1 MRKVGSPLIRYEPEA
16 AVKSTLMVRGVI
28 FTAGVTGVSVRGAS
42 ESRGDMHDGISATTD
57 IVRSAAIIVERVVC
71 VIRIGQSC

>member
-1 MRKVGSPLIRYEPEA
+1 
-16 AVKSTLMVRGVI
+16 
-28 FTAGVTGVSVRGAS
+28 
-42 ESRGDMHDGISATTD
+42 MHDGISATTD